1 MITAGLIMTI
11 LERNFSSCITEW
23 AHTMA
28 HLSLEVVASRAF
40 LLDLMSRDAGQQFCC
55 RSRHMPL

>member
-1 MITAGLIMTI
+1 MTI

-23 AHTMA
+23 AHAMA